1 MQMGLCTHTMHPL
14 GGTTKSSQG
23 HLNKDRFIDVLFLL
37 FVLPSPFRD
46 GSPRNWRRQR
56 SGWKREISWRRSSR
70 RNPRK
75 QRLHQRLRLWVEL
88 REQLLGLLRLKLRLT
103 IGKVIESQMPEKYA
117 LKLEHYIIKGKVC
130 QIMKNIRQLT
140 EAEESER
147 RSYPS
152 YYQQGDSN

>member
-1 MQMGLCTHTMHPL
+1 MQMGLSTHTMHPL

-46 GSPRNWRRQR
+46 GSSRNWRRQR

-70 RNPRK
+70 RSPRK
-75 QRLHQRLRLWVEL
+75 HRLHQRLRLWVEL
-88 REQLLGLLRLKLRLT
+88 REQLRLKLRLT

-117 LKLEHYIIKGKVC
+117 LWLEHYIKGKVC

-140 EAEESER
+140 EVEESEG
-147 RSYPS
+147 RSYPR